1 MSSNSSLSVFSLAR
15 HSLITCS
22 VSISRLVDNGS
33 LFFSRFEIMK
43 KSIALFLIFFLTF
56 TASFGQQH
64 TFEAEVRQLSQ
75 RLDSIGWSSGETV
88 FTGSSTIKLWRSLT
102 EITQGKVVL
111 NTGFGG
117 SKAIDLERYL
127 FPLVLKFDPKRVFIY
142 EGDNDLWAGVE
153 PEEILASL
161 DRIVTRIQLAAPNT
175 EIYLI
180 GAKPSPSR
188 WSKKDVYQFFNQQ
201 LEKYSQEKEG
211 VSFIDTWATLTDSVG
226 NARPEL
232 YIKDQLHL
240 NADGYVLWNGIFKS
254 YFN

>member
-1 MSSNSSLSVFSLAR
+1 
-15 HSLITCS
+15 
-22 VSISRLVDNGS
+22 
-33 LFFSRFEIMK
+33 MK
-43 KSIALFLIFFLTF
+43 KSIFLVLVFLSALSS
-56 TASFGQQH
+56 SFAQLH
-64 TFEAEVRQLSQ
+64 PFEQEVRRLSEQ
-75 RLDSIGWSSGETV
+75 LDSLGWDPGTTV
-88 FTGSSTIKLWRSLT
+88 VTGSSTIRMWRSLP
-102 EITQGKVVL
+102 EISGREVVL

-117 SKAIDLERYL
+117 SKAADLERYL

-142 EGDNDLWAGVE
+142 EGDNDLWAGVA

-175 EIYLI
+175 KIYLI

-188 WSKKDVYQFFNQQ
+188 WAKKDLYQSFNQQ
-201 LEKYSQEKEG
+201 LEKYSQRKEG
-211 VSFIDTWATLTDSVG
+211 VSFIDTWATLTDSAG

-240 NADGYVLWNGIFKS
+240 NEDGYILWNGIFKS

>member
-1 MSSNSSLSVFSLAR
+1 
-15 HSLITCS
+15 
-22 VSISRLVDNGS
+22 
-33 LFFSRFEIMK
+33 MK
-43 KSIALFLIFFLTF
+43 KSIFFFLVF
-56 TASFGQQH
+56 LSFLSVSIAQQH
-64 TFEAEVRQLSQ
+64 PFEEEVRRLSA
-75 RLDSIGWSSGETV
+75 RFDSLGWNPGATV
-88 FTGSSTIKLWRSLT
+88 FTGSSTIRMWRTLP
-102 EITQGKVVL
+102 EISSGEIVL

-117 SKAIDLERYL
+117 SKATDLERYL

-142 EGDNDLWAGVE
+142 EGDNDLWADVA

-175 EIYLI
+175 KIYLI

-188 WSKKDVYQFFNQQ
+188 WAKKVLYQSFNQQ
-201 LEKYSQEKEG
+201 LEKYSKSKEG
-211 VSFIDTWATLTDSVG
+211 VSFIDTWAALTDSAG

-240 NADGYVLWNGIFKS
+240 NEDGYILWNGIFKP

>member
-1 MSSNSSLSVFSLAR
+1 
-15 HSLITCS
+15 
-22 VSISRLVDNGS
+22 
-33 LFFSRFEIMK
+33 MK
-43 KSIALFLIFFLTF
+43 KSIFLFLIFTVGLNTGF
-56 TASFGQQH
+56 AQQH
-64 TFEAEVRQLSQ
+64 PFEQEVRRLSAQ
-75 RLDSIGWSSGETV
+75 LDSLGWNPGTTV
-88 FTGSSTIKLWRSLT
+88 VTGSSTIRMWRSLT
-102 EITQGKVVL
+102 EISGREVVL

-117 SKAIDLERYL
+117 SKATDLERYL

-142 EGDNDLWAGVE
+142 EGDNDLWADVA

-175 EIYLI
+175 KIYLI

-188 WSKKDVYQFFNQQ
+188 WAKKVLYQSFNQQ
-201 LEKYSQEKEG
+201 LEKYSKSKEG
-211 VSFIDTWATLTDSVG
+211 VSFIDTWAALTDSAG

-240 NADGYVLWNGIFKS
+240 NEDGYILWNGIFKP

>member
-1 MSSNSSLSVFSLAR
+1 
-15 HSLITCS
+15 
-22 VSISRLVDNGS
+22 
-33 LFFSRFEIMK
+33 MK
-43 KSIALFLIFFLTF
+43 KLVFLFLIFTVGF
-56 TASFGQQH
+56 TIAVAQQH
-64 TFEAEVRQLSQ
+64 PFEEEVRRLSL
-75 RLDSIGWSSGETV
+75 RIDSLGWNPGTTV
-88 FTGSSTIKLWRSLT
+88 VTGSSTIRMWRSLT
-102 EITQGKVVL
+102 EISGREVVL

-117 SKAIDLERYL
+117 SKAADLERYL

-142 EGDNDLWAGVE
+142 EGDNDLWADVA

-175 EIYLI
+175 KIYLI

-188 WSKKDVYQFFNQQ
+188 WAKKDLYQSFNQQ
-201 LEKYSQEKEG
+201 LEKYSQRKEG
-211 VSFIDTWATLTDSVG
+211 VNFIDTWAALTDSVG

-240 NADGYVLWNGIFKS
+240 NEAGYNLWNGIFKS